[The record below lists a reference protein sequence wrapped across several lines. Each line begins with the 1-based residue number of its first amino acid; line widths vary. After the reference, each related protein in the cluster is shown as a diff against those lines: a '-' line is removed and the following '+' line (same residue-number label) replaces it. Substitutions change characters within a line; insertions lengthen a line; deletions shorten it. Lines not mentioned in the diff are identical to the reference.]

1 MDYRKRENFYTVKE
15 VVEHNTSKDIL
26 KEEDRNYQFDFGGIP
41 DMIRDHSGK
50 ISIISDYDMERSKRQ
65 SKLSIQMIQA
75 MYL

>member
-41 DMIRDHSGK
+41 DTVSYTH
-50 ISIISDYDMERSKRQ
+50 
-65 SKLSIQMIQA
+65 LQMLVNLIPLHLLA
-75 MYL
+75 IW